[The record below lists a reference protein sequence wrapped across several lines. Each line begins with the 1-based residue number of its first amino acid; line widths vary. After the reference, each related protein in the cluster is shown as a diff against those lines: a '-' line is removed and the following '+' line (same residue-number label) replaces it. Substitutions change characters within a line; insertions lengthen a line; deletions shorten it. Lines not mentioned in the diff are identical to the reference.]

1 MSARFIARSRLC
13 SWSLF
18 LALSLLALAAL
29 AAEPREV
36 GRVLVASGDVS
47 AERKGESARSL
58 GRGDRLYEGDAITTG
73 SDARAQLR
81 LSDEGLVQ
89 LDGGTEYRIQRYREE
104 GEERGAATELVEGGL
119 RTVTGA
125 IGDDNPDDYE
135 LDTPVATIGIRGTH
149 FALNHSEDSGTVGE
163 VAQGTIVVEN
173 DSGSSEVGSGSFFA
187 VRSRDSAPESLD
199 QRPAELEDDE
209 GPDEEGEDGE
219 DEEGEG
225 QEDEGDGEEGEG
237 DEGQQGDDDEAAGD
251 DEAGGDGDDGLTDRG
266 AETDDDDGFLN
277 DTGDAVYSAAEDVE
291 TREELEDAETLWYED
306 EDLTKV
312 GFTGFLGVSQELPVP
327 GPGDAV
333 DGEEPPDPDFDGV
346 FVAEVDGEG
355 MLQEMVYFYEA
366 YEGEGYDEIRMAAV
380 DGAEPA
386 ESGSAD
392 ALGIHWGRW
401 NLGDYTKEVNSELA
415 INAEGELVNYGVNAS
430 HGTDW
435 HWLVLEDADDLM
447 TPDQYDALSETA
459 TFAWAGGT
467 EIRATNSE
475 GGAEYTYQVDEF
487 SLTADF
493 GKDEFTDGSLRL
505 VTDDDAPDI
514 SLDHVVEEGQALD
527 ASFAVSLQEDGGTDS
542 ASVMGYFIGEE
553 ADGAGVTF
561 SVYTEE
567 DIQGL
572 EGVGA

>member
-209 GPDEEGEDGE
+209 GSDEEGDDGE

-225 QEDEGDGEEGEG
+225 QEDEDDGQEEG
-237 DEGQQGDDDEAAGD
+237 
-251 DEAGGDGDDGLTDRG
+251 
-266 AETDDDDGFLN
+266 
-277 DTGDAVYSAAEDVE
+277 
-291 TREELEDAETLWYED
+291 
-306 EDLTKV
+306 
-312 GFTGFLGVSQELPVP
+312 
-327 GPGDAV
+327 
-333 DGEEPPDPDFDGV
+333 
-346 FVAEVDGEG
+346 
-355 MLQEMVYFYEA
+355 
-366 YEGEGYDEIRMAAV
+366 
-380 DGAEPA
+380 
-386 ESGSAD
+386 
-392 ALGIHWGRW
+392 
-401 NLGDYTKEVNSELA
+401 
-415 INAEGELVNYGVNAS
+415 
-430 HGTDW
+430 
-435 HWLVLEDADDLM
+435 
-447 TPDQYDALSETA
+447 
-459 TFAWAGGT
+459 
-467 EIRATNSE
+467 
-475 GGAEYTYQVDEF
+475 
-487 SLTADF
+487 
-493 GKDEFTDGSLRL
+493 
-505 VTDDDAPDI
+505 
-514 SLDHVVEEGQALD
+514 
-527 ASFAVSLQEDGGTDS
+527 
-542 ASVMGYFIGEE
+542 
-553 ADGAGVTF
+553 
-561 SVYTEE
+561 
-567 DIQGL
+567 
-572 EGVGA
+572 